1 MYIVQVASECAPVI
15 KAGGLGDVVYGL
27 SRELEIRGHC
37 VELILPMYDC
47 MRYDQIWGLHE
58 AYRDLWVPWFG
69 GAIHCNVFCGWVHGR
84 LCFFIQP
91 NSGDNFFNRGTYY
104 GCKDDNM
111 RFAFFCKAAL
121 EFLLRSNK
129 RPDIIHCHDWQT
141 GLIPPLLFEV
151 YKYHGM
157 GNQRVLYTIHNFKH
171 QGFGGAEILWATGL
185 NNDPY
190 YFSYARLRDNFNPF
204 VINFM
209 KGGIVFSNYFNTVSP
224 HHAWE
229 AHHTD
234 VSYGLGH
241 TIHQHQHK
249 FTGILNGLD
258 YNIWNPE
265 VDKFI
270 AAPYG
275 VDSFSEKARNKKALR
290 ERLWLRDEAEK
301 PLICYVG
308 RLDDQKGVHL
318 VHHAM
323 YYALARG
330 AQFVLLGS
338 ATESL
343 INNWFWHEKN
353 HLNNNPDVHI
363 ELGFNEELS
372 HLIYAGADM
381 IVVPSNFEPCGLTQV
396 ISLKYGTVPIVR
408 GVGGLVN
415 TVFDRDYDT
424 YHKPEERNGF
434 VFFDPDN
441 NALESAM
448 SRALEL
454 WYTQPEEFQKLAIQ
468 GMECDYSW
476 NRPGEEYVALYEMI
490 RHK

>member
-1 MYIVQVASECAPVI
+1 
-15 KAGGLGDVVYGL
+15 
-27 SRELEIRGHC
+27 
-37 VELILPMYDC
+37 
-47 MRYDQIWGLHE
+47 
-58 AYRDLWVPWFG
+58 
-69 GAIHCNVFCGWVHGR
+69 
-84 LCFFIQP
+84 
-91 NSGDNFFNRGTYY
+91 
-104 GCKDDNM
+104 
-111 RFAFFCKAAL
+111 
-121 EFLLRSNK
+121 
-129 RPDIIHCHDWQT
+129 
-141 GLIPPLLFEV
+141 
-151 YKYHGM
+151 
-157 GNQRVLYTIHNFKH
+157 
-171 QGFGGAEILWATGL
+171 
-185 NNDPY
+185 
-190 YFSYARLRDNFNPF
+190 
-204 VINFM
+204 
-209 KGGIVFSNYFNTVSP
+209 
-224 HHAWE
+224 
-229 AHHTD
+229 
-234 VSYGLGH
+234 
-241 TIHQHQHK
+241 
-249 FTGILNGLD
+249 
-258 YNIWNPE
+258 
-265 VDKFI
+265 
-270 AAPYG
+270 
-275 VDSFSEKARNKKALR
+275 
-290 ERLWLRDEAEK
+290 
-301 PLICYVG
+301 
-308 RLDDQKGVHL
+308 
-318 VHHAM
+318 M